1 MNWFFLVT
9 MRSRYILTRDEWRWP
24 TLTSLSHGSHRKH
37 VLRLSLLLYPAFL
50 SKCFHLRLKSA
61 TVLFY
66 HCLFSLQAQHR
77 IIRHCKKS
85 LNKKVWALQRSI
97 YSQCNVP
104 WNWLTERNQCKSI
117 IFKCYAT
124 KNGLSLMSTDRSSY
138 TFFINASYS
147 AGTVHASHYINAL

>member
-24 TLTSLSHGSHRKH
+24 TLTSS
-37 VLRLSLLLYPAFL
+37 SLDTEVTENVLLYPAFV

-124 KNGLSLMSTDRSSY
+124 KNGLSLMSIERSSY

-147 AGTVHASHYINAL
+147 AGTVHAWHYINAL